1 MFAEDSPSPAGL
13 RAGDF
18 AGRRRRSP
26 NSGDRQPLL
35 LWWGAAADRR
45 RAPPQPEALMHSTP
59 PRTPVLPQ
67 QDRASAVLTA
77 PPSWLRDV
85 LTLATGIDED
95 ARVVGSAAAAA
106 LLTGEFGPAVPPAG
120 GLIAVQQDHV
130 VHVQQALHQAGLA
143 QWQAVGDGPGAP
155 DAPAVPGTREDFA
168 LILQWLSIGLDHA
181 GAARVTEHRPGA
193 LDDAH
198 VGRLRPVPG
207 ATHRAVNTATH
218 LWHALYPALGS
229 GGMLRTSEEIGHELQ
244 AIAPQSRTRPLSFPP
259 AADTAVAAVL
269 AWHQATPHHLHEVPL
284 VQATELPDG
293 DPWHAP
299 DGQWRAWLQ
308 SVASPDTPDSSDPAI
323 HAMLH
328 AQTSEQKPTHQGW
341 LTYQHALTAALLMDT
356 SACPPADRRALR
368 VAVLLHDVAKAHNHT
383 VIGVHGAVGSTL
395 WPQHCPLHL
404 TDTEVPLV
412 SWLIRTH
419 DYLGIVDRTVKDPQ
433 VRGGM
438 SLERVERDLSALGR
452 PWEEALVL
460 HRALYD
466 ADIGSVPA
474 LRHFL
479 PLTPLLLDVVR
490 AAHTPATPVQQY
502 ARSRPTPIVCFI
514 GPPGAG
520 KSTQIA
526 RLRRQIPG
534 CEVLATKLLLTDPVR
549 ALLTADEQALLDR
562 EADHHAR
569 THREGVLAPFAFDR
583 VTFQLAARTV
593 APLLLMDGCP
603 RGLEQ
608 ARLYA
613 KGPQYGQTLFVELT
627 FPTDVAGQ
635 SVARQISRERAV
647 RGTVTSQRRTRMDR
661 RIATFLTTTTDGL
674 AFLREAGAPV
684 VTLDATR
691 AEEDI
696 AADLHQHLQSHFGP
710 TAPTQGGT
718 QWIPS
723 PAHT

>member
-1 MFAEDSPSPAGL
+1 
-13 RAGDF
+13 
-18 AGRRRRSP
+18 
-26 NSGDRQPLL
+26 
-35 LWWGAAADRR
+35 
-45 RAPPQPEALMHSTP
+45 MHSTP
-59 PRTPVLPQ
+59 LRTPELPQ
-67 QDRASAVLTA
+67 QDRASVVLTT

-85 LTLATGIDED
+85 LTFATGIDGD

-106 LLTGEFGPAVPPAG
+106 LLSGEFGPAVPPAG
-120 GLIAVQQDHV
+120 GLIAVRQGHV
-130 VHVQQALHQAGLA
+130 ADVQQALHRAGLT
-143 QWQAVGDGPGAP
+143 QWHAVGDWPGVP
-155 DAPAVPGTREDFA
+155 DAPAGRGAGEDLA
-168 LILQWLSIGLDHA
+168 LLLQWLSIGLDET
-181 GAARVTEHRPGA
+181 GAARVAEHRPGA
-193 LDDAH
+193 LDDARA
-198 VGRLRPVPG
+198 GRLRPVPG
-207 ATHRAVNTATH
+207 ATNDAVNAATNA
-218 LWHALYPALGS
+218 WHALYPALGS
-229 GGMLRTSEEIGHELQ
+229 SGGMLRTPEEIGHELQ
-244 AIAPQSRTRPLSFPP
+244 AISPQPRTRPVAFPP

-284 VQATELPDG
+284 VQATERSDG

-299 DGQWRAWLQ
+299 DGPWRAWLQ
-308 SVASPDTPDSSDPAI
+308 SVASPDTPDSSDPVI

-328 AQTSEQKPTHQGW
+328 AQTGPQKPTHQGW

-356 SACPPADRRALR
+356 GNCPATDRRALR

-395 WPQHCPLHL
+395 WPQHCPLNL
-404 TDTEVPLV
+404 TDTETALV

-419 DYLGIVDRTVKDPQ
+419 DYLGIVDRTIKDPQ

-438 SLERVERDLSALGR
+438 SLERVVRDLSALGR
-452 PWEEALVL
+452 PWEQALAL

-490 AAHTPATPVQQY
+490 AAHTPAVQRH
-502 ARSRPTPIVCFI
+502 AKSRPTPIVCFI

-549 ALLTADEQALLDR
+549 ALLTADEQALLDA

-569 THREGVLAPFAFDR
+569 THREGVLAPFAFDQ
-583 VTFQLAARTV
+583 VTFQLAARTE

-613 KGPQYGQTLFVELT
+613 EGPQYGRTLFVELT

-635 SVARQISRERAV
+635 SVARQISRERAA
-647 RGTVTSQRRTRMDR
+647 RGTVTGERRTRMDR
-661 RIATFLTTTTDGL
+661 RIETFLGTTTDGL

-691 AEEDI
+691 AEEDL
-696 AADLHQHLQSHFGP
+696 AAELHQHLQSHFGR
-710 TAPTQGGT
+710 TAPTPGGT
-718 QWIPS
+718 RWIPS
-723 PAHT
+723 PAHI